1 MNSSVLKKC
10 TIYNSINV
18 LISELNFI
26 LKVVCIA
33 IGHELWLPKTYVN
46 LGLYIIFYVKLFI
59 TSTIFV
65 GKKKTFLKTFDKSM
79 FQCNNPSAALR
90 LSHPNLQ
97 FWTRGVCVISVS
109 SLYIAVSWTDGLKE
123 PFSTS
128 PFSLEIWYWV
138 LPLRTVCVV
147 VTVWFNLELNL
158 SWWPGHC
165 AYLWVFLSSL
175 SVILLSYLLACFLC
189 LRSVRRGH
197 VYPECTKAK
206 KDRFSHKALLPRPFQ
221 SSLSISLSYPIRAP
235 DLW

>member
-1 MNSSVLKKC
+1 MYNLQFYKCFNFWIKFYFESSLHCNRSWVVTPKNVC
-10 TIYNSINV
+10 EFRPIYYF
-18 LISELNFI
+18 LC
-26 LKVVCIA
+26 KVVYNFNNI
-33 IGHELWLPKTYVN
+33 W
-46 LGLYIIFYVKLFI
+46 
-59 TSTIFV
+59 
-65 GKKKTFLKTFDKSM
+65 GKKKNFLKTFDKSM

-97 FWTRGVCVISVS
+97 FWTRGVCVISVN

-138 LPLRTVCVV
+138 LPLHTVCVV
-147 VTVWFNLELNL
+147 VTVWFNLEFNL